1 MKKII
6 YFILFIMLF
15 LSSGYQF
22 TTNAEFN
29 TESNIKKA
37 ILVEDY
43 ILRHKNKIEEFIKK
57 YSLPVNSNLAKDIE
71 VLDESIEALRKIQ
84 NTNIDKLKAEN
95 IIQAIII
102 RIKNVNESLEA
113 ELRKEKSIYEAKIE
127 KKLKAYSVLWIK
139 LSDKI
144 DSINLKIAQNIF
156 KDKKVLSLKESKI
169 KLNLIKLNK
178 ESQKLR
184 NFWNINFKSEKE
196 IKDSFIRI
204 LKNIKREITLMK
216 NTLK

>member
-57 YSLPVNSNLAKDIE
+57 YSLPVNSNLTKDIE

-84 NTNIDKLKAEN
+84 NTNIDKSKAEN